1 MVEGDVEKLRT
12 ASYPPLSDGYLD
24 WIPAKR
30 RRVVSKT
37 KRVSLL
43 LTIGKSFVVCRPA
56 NESREFAQSII
67 LHAACVSLIQFPNDT
82 QS

>member
-1 MVEGDVEKLRT
+1 MEKLRT

-43 LTIGKSFVVCRPA
+43 LLESFVGQQMSLENSLDSLSFMR
-56 NESREFAQSII
+56 QSHSI
-67 LHAACVSLIQFPNDT
+67 S
-82 QS
+82 